1 MAAGR
6 RTQIKTVISHQ
17 PGELTRLLSC
27 ISDSGGNV
35 LSIYQNRN
43 RKGLSMYQMG
53 VTVVMETID
62 ARHKAEIFDKLTAYG
77 YEFFENSVG
86 K

>member
-1 MAAGR
+1 M
-6 RTQIKTVISHQ
+6 
-17 PGELTRLLSC
+17 
-27 ISDSGGNV
+27 

-62 ARHKAEIFDKLTAYG
+62 ASHKAEIFNKLSESG
-77 YEFFENSVG
+77 YEFFENTVS